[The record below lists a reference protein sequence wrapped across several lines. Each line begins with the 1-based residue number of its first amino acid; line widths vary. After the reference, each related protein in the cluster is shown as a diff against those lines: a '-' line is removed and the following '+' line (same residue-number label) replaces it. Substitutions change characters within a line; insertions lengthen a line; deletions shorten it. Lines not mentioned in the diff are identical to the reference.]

1 VTQRGRS
8 PRPRLPHNV
17 RALGAVSF
25 FTDASGEMIYPLVPI
40 FLSGVLGANAKFIGV
55 IEGTAESVAALLRF
69 FSGWWSD
76 RMGRRKPLV
85 VAGYGL
91 ASAARPLMAL
101 AQSASHVL
109 MIRLTDRVGKGLRT
123 APRDALLAESVDA
136 SVRGRAFG
144 FHHAADSAGAVVGPL
159 AGFAILWW
167 MGAGA
172 IHAERLT
179 AEHER
184 ALRTVFWI
192 AAVPA
197 VAAFLTLVLTVRD
210 VRASSDVTRVT
221 MDRRLP
227 HPFWAYL
234 AVVLLFTFSR
244 ATEAFLLLR
253 ATELGVAIAFA
264 PLLWALVN
272 FVKAAGSTAG
282 GTLSDR
288 VGRKPVILAGWVVH
302 IAVYAA
308 FAVSS
313 RAWHVWALFALY
325 GVFYAL
331 AEGPQRAFV
340 ADLVPI
346 ERRGAAYGWYYVTI
360 ALGALPASL
369 LFGALWDA
377 FTARAAFLTAAV
389 LAALAAAALALL
401 PKKLFSAG
409 DFVRTAHAAAS

>member
-1 VTQRGRS
+1 MTARGRG

-25 FTDASGEMIYPLVPI
+25 FTDASGEMIYPLVPV

-55 IEGTAESVAALLRF
+55 IEGAAESVAALLRL

-76 RMGRRKPLV
+76 RIGRRKPLI

-109 MIRLTDRVGKGLRT
+109 VIRITDRVGKGLRT
-123 APRDALLAESVDA
+123 APRDALLADSVDP
-136 SVRGRAFG
+136 SGRGRAFG

-159 AGFAILWW
+159 VGFAILWW
-167 MGAGA
+167 TSPGVVESGPVGAQ
-172 IHAERLT
+172 
-179 AEHER
+179 HER
-184 ALRTVFWI
+184 ALRMVFAI

-197 VAAFLTLVLTVRD
+197 VAAFLTLVLLVRE
-210 VRASSDVTRVT
+210 VRTNTGAARVA
-221 MDRRLP
+221 MEGVLP
-227 HPFWAYL
+227 RPFWAYL
-234 AVVLLFTFSR
+234 AVVLLFTLANS
-244 ATEAFLLLR
+244 TDAFLLLR
-253 ATELGVAIAFA
+253 AAELGVAVAFA

-272 FVKAAGSTAG
+272 LVKAMGSTAG

-288 VGRKPVILAGWVVH
+288 IGRKPVILAGWVVYVG
-302 IAVYAA
+302 VYAT
-308 FAVSS
+308 FAISS
-313 RAWHVWALFALY
+313 RAWHVWTLFALY

-331 AEGPQRAFV
+331 AEGTQRAFV
-340 ADLVPI
+340 ADLVPR
-346 ERRGAAYGWYYVTI
+346 ERLGAAYGWYYVTI

-377 FTARAAFLTAAV
+377 FTARTAFLTAAV
-389 LAALAAAALALL
+389 LAALAAAALWLL
-401 PKKLFSAG
+401 PGAIPQQQRAPGLE
-409 DFVRTAHAAAS
+409 

>member
-1 VTQRGRS
+1 VTERGRR

-25 FTDASGEMIYPLVPI
+25 FTDASGEMIYPLVPV

-55 IEGTAESVAALLRF
+55 VEGTAESVAALLRL

-76 RMGRRKPLV
+76 RIGRRKPLV

-91 ASAARPLMAL
+91 ASAARPLMAV

-109 MIRLTDRVGKGLRT
+109 MIRVTDRVGKGLRT
-123 APRDALLAESVDA
+123 APRDALLADSVDA

-159 AGFAILWW
+159 VGFAILWW
-167 MGAGA
+167 MAPGAVQSGPVS
-172 IHAERLT
+172 

-184 ALRTVFWI
+184 ALRTVFAI
-192 AAVPA
+192 AAIPA
-197 VAAFLTLVLTVRD
+197 VAAFLTLVLLVRD
-210 VRASSDVTRVT
+210 VRTDTAEPRVGVE
-221 MDRRLP
+221 RSFP
-227 HPFWAYL
+227 GSFWAYL
-234 AVVLLFTFSR
+234 AIVLLFTLANS
-244 ATEAFLLLR
+244 TDAFLLLR
-253 ATELGVAIAFA
+253 AADLGVAVAFA

-272 FVKAAGSTAG
+272 LVKAMGSTAA

-288 VGRKPVILAGWVVH
+288 VGRRPVILAGWMIYAVVY
-302 IAVYAA
+302 IA

-331 AEGPQRAFV
+331 AEGTQRALV
-340 ADLVPI
+340 ADLVPR
-346 ERRGAAYGWYYVTI
+346 ERLGAAYGWYYVTV

-389 LAALAAAALALL
+389 LAALAAAALWLL
-401 PKKLFSAG
+401 PGAIPQQQRAPGLE
-409 DFVRTAHAAAS
+409 

>member
-1 VTQRGRS
+1 VTERGRR

-25 FTDASGEMIYPLVPI
+25 FTDASGEMIYPLVPA

-55 IEGTAESVAALLRF
+55 VEGTAESVAALLRL

-76 RMGRRKPLV
+76 RIGRRKPLV

-91 ASAARPLMAL
+91 ASAARPLMAV

-109 MIRLTDRVGKGLRT
+109 MIRVTDRVGKGLRT
-123 APRDALLAESVDA
+123 APRDALLADSVDA

-159 AGFAILWW
+159 VGFAILWW
-167 MGAGA
+167 MAPGAVQSGPVS
-172 IHAERLT
+172 

-184 ALRTVFWI
+184 ALRTVFAI
-192 AAVPA
+192 AAIPA
-197 VAAFLTLVLTVRD
+197 VAAFLTLVLLVRD
-210 VRASSDVTRVT
+210 VRTDTAEPRVGVE
-221 MDRRLP
+221 RSFP
-227 HPFWAYL
+227 GSFWAYL
-234 AVVLLFTFSR
+234 AIVLLFTLANS
-244 ATEAFLLLR
+244 TDAFLLLR
-253 ATELGVAIAFA
+253 AADLGVAVAFA

-272 FVKAAGSTAG
+272 LVKAMGSTAA

-288 VGRKPVILAGWVVH
+288 VGRRPVILAGWMIYAVVY
-302 IAVYAA
+302 IA

-331 AEGPQRAFV
+331 AEGTQRALV
-340 ADLVPI
+340 ADLVPR
-346 ERRGAAYGWYYVTI
+346 ERLGAAYGWYYVTV

-389 LAALAAAALALL
+389 LAALAAAALWLL
-401 PKKLFSAG
+401 PGAIPQQQRAPGLE
-409 DFVRTAHAAAS
+409 